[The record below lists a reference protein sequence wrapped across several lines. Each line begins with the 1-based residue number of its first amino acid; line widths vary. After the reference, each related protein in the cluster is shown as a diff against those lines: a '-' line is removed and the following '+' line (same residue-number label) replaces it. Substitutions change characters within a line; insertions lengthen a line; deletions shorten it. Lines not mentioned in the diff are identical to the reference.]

1 VAIRAG
7 FAYDK
12 FDKETGFNTLQPDKV
27 ETISVPVGVAYFH
40 PSGFF
45 AAAGLTY
52 VDQDVEQLPGSFSQG
67 GHDSFVVVDV
77 GIGYRFPKRL
87 GIASLQ
93 VNNLFDEGFRFQD
106 DSFREFSDEPTIG
119 PYIPERTILG
129 RVTLNF

>member
-1 VAIRAG
+1 
-7 FAYDK
+7 
-12 FDKETGFNTLQPDKV
+12 
-27 ETISVPVGVAYFH
+27 
-40 PSGFF
+40 
-45 AAAGLTY
+45 
-52 VDQDVEQLPGSFSQG
+52 VEQLPGSFSQG

-106 DSFREFSDEPTIG
+106 DSFREFSDEPTVG

>member
-1 VAIRAG
+1 
-7 FAYDK
+7 
-12 FDKETGFNTLQPDKV
+12 
-27 ETISVPVGVAYFH
+27 
-40 PSGFF
+40 
-45 AAAGLTY
+45 
-52 VDQDVEQLPGSFSQG
+52 VDI
-67 GHDSFVVVDV
+67 

-106 DSFREFSDEPTIG
+106 DSFREFSDEPTVG